1 MDGFHWTDLLVL
13 VVLGLLIFGPKRLP
27 EIGSSVGAALREL
40 RNALREGSSPRPNT
54 TSDTTPATSAA
65 PDENAASVPAEFP
78 ESVEPG
84 ERGKVDEIQHVETGP
99 AV

>member
-13 VVLGLLIFGPKRLP
+13 VVLGLLILGPKRLP

-54 TSDTTPATSAA
+54 TSDTTPATSAT
-65 PDENAASVPAEFP
+65 PDENAASAPA

-99 AV
+99 PV

>member
-1 MDGFHWTDLLVL
+1 MMDGFHWTDLLVL

-54 TSDTTPATSAA
+54 TSDTTPATSPA
-65 PDENAASVPAEFP
+65 PDENAASVPAESAGP
-78 ESVEPG
+78 AECG
-84 ERGKVDEIQHVETGP
+84 AVDETLHVETGP
-99 AV
+99 PV